1 MRVPST
7 APTTPGNLPI
17 DWSLKLS
24 MVSLIRTAILKHNKI
39 IICYAPL
46 QLTIKEKLGVSKLR
60 QQPHSV
66 ANRGRPSV
74 GGGFDSS
81 HFIDF

>member
-1 MRVPST
+1 MKVPST

-46 QLTIKEKLGVSKLR
+46 QLTIKAKGILTETMGNLENYHL
-60 QQPHSV
+60 
-66 ANRGRPSV
+66 A
-74 GGGFDSS
+74 
-81 HFIDF
+81 I